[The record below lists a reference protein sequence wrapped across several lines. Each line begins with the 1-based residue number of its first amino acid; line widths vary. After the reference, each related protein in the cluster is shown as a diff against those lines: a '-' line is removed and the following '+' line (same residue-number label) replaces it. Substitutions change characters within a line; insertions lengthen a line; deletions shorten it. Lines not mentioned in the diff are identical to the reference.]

1 MGNTVIYEPTGRA
14 REYAALACNLYQGCS
29 HGCRYCYAPACLHT
43 SREAFH
49 AATEPR
55 PNILERLEAEA
66 PRYSGTTEP
75 VLLCFTCDPY
85 QPCELED
92 RITRGALEILN
103 RHSVPWM
110 VLTKG
115 GTLALRDLDLFRQA
129 GPRCSF
135 GTSLCFVGEGAVV
148 FWEPG
153 AASVR
158 DRLLAIRDFR
168 AAGIRTWVSLEPV
181 IYPDQAV
188 AVVRHVACVVDEF
201 RIGKLNHHPLAR
213 EIDWA
218 DFTRRIMAALLD
230 TDCDYVIKADLRQ
243 YLPEGMPAE
252 RRRGKHESN

>member
-29 HGCRYCYAPACLHT
+29 HGCTYCYAPGCLRM

-55 PNILERLEAEA
+55 QNILERLEAEA
-66 PRYSGTTEP
+66 PRYAGTTEP

-85 QPCELED
+85 QPAELEH
-92 RITRGALEILN
+92 RVTRRALEILN
-103 RHSVPWM
+103 RHNVPWT

-115 GTLALRDLDLFRQA
+115 GTLALRDLDLFLEA
-129 GPRCSF
+129 GPRCSC
-135 GTSLCFVGEGAVV
+135 GTSLSFVTERYRCE
-148 FWEPG
+148 WEPL
-153 AASVR
+153 AAVIGSRTFAMSEFR
-158 DRLLAIRDFR
+158 D
-168 AAGIRTWVSLEPV
+168 AGIRTWVCVEPV
-181 IYPDQAV
+181 IDPDQAV
-188 AVVRHVACVVDEF
+188 AVVRNVACVVDEF
-201 RIGKLNHHPLAR
+201 RIGKLNHHPLAAT
-213 EIDWA
+213 IDWA

>member
-14 REYAALACNLYQGCS
+14 REYAALDCNLYQGCS
-29 HGCRYCYAPACLHT
+29 HGCTYCYAPGCLRM

-85 QPCELED
+85 QPAELEH
-92 RITRGALEILN
+92 RVTRRALEILN
-103 RHSVPWM
+103 RHSVPWT

-129 GPRCSF
+129 GARCSF
-135 GTSLCFVGEGAVV
+135 GTSLSFLNDGDGW

-181 IYPDQAV
+181 ILPEQAV
-188 AVVRHVACVVDEF
+188 EVVRRTADIVDEF
-201 RIGKLNHHPLAR
+201 RVGRLNHHPLAAT
-213 EIDWA
+213 IDWA
-218 DFTRRIMAALLD
+218 DFTRRIMAALLE
-230 TDCDYVIKADLRQ
+230 TDCDYVVKADLRQ
-243 YLPEGMPAE
+243 YLPAGVPA
-252 RRRGKHESN
+252 RRRER